1 MLIYIITFIISC
13 SLLKIAN
20 QINNKIL
27 KKTFNIL
34 AIIIPCILAG
44 LRNTKVGTDVEVYVQ
59 QLFYFAKQSS
69 SYNEFLT
76 CKWWWIYR
84 IKYVADFESAFTL
97 FVYFTQKLTDNIQMV
112 MFGIQVLISVPIYY
126 VLKKIDKTKKNI
138 CFAMFI
144 FYFSFFNVGLNTMRQ
159 YIAIAFIFYGTACL
173 MYDKKNIGTIKF
185 FLNLFIAYFFHNSSI
200 FSILIYFI
208 YTILNFNE
216 KKEVFIKINNF
227 RIRLKAV
234 IVIGFTLVSIIL
246 ILNANLF
253 INMFSILGIKDYSGW
268 TSGKITFMASKII
281 RGFPI
286 IIALIISGKYYV
298 KENKNSYMYIIMF
311 VMSLAFAQFASAST
325 YGERMSYIFQIFN
338 IVLIPKLCNAH
349 PNKNYNIIMKMFF
362 VLYYIFYWYYYF
374 AYGNS
379 GETVP
384 YSFFWQ

>member
-1 MLIYIITFIISC
+1 M
-13 SLLKIAN
+13 
-20 QINNKIL
+20 
-27 KKTFNIL
+27 
-34 AIIIPCILAG
+34 
-44 LRNTKVGTDVEVYVQ
+44 EVYVQ

-126 VLKKIDKTKKNI
+126 GLKKIDKTKKNI